1 MIFKHQEQAFLVG
14 DFILLASGKTQY
26 LVEVTGIGN
35 TGVNGNYLFKQAD
48 APLFSV
54 DCHDEP
60 KGNLFGTFPF
70 ADYNFIRRVESHEEA
85 KTLIDYGKPEE
96 TL

>member
-1 MIFKHQEQAFLVG
+1 MIFKHQEEAFILG

-26 LVEVTGIGN
+26 LVEVTGIGG
-35 TGVNGNYLFKQAD
+35 TGINGNYLFKQAD

-54 DCHDEP
+54 DCHEEP
-60 KGNLFGTFPF
+60 SGNLFGTFAF
-70 ADYNFIRRVESHEEA
+70 ADYMFIRRVKSHEEA

-96 TL
+96 TV